1 MQEPAKRGRKSKTND
16 GLRQYKDKAVRR
28 RVNILQF
35 SKRRVEEGYERGD
48 ILNMLVDEYGITQ
61 RTAER
66 YYERAKE
73 LLTYSMVWDADTI
86 RNKNIQRLSEIAEEA
101 QEDMDYQNA
110 IKAIDVLNKTACVY
124 VEKKDI
130 TIDGNEIT
138 FTFGEAK

>member
-1 MQEPAKRGRKSKTND
+1 MQGPAKRGRKSKTND
-16 GLRQYKDKAVRR
+16 GLKAYKDKAVRR

-35 SKRRVEEGYERGD
+35 SKRRVQEGYERGD

-73 LLTYSMVWDADTI
+73 LLTYSMAWDADTI

>member
-1 MQEPAKRGRKSKTND
+1 MQQPAKRGRKSKTND